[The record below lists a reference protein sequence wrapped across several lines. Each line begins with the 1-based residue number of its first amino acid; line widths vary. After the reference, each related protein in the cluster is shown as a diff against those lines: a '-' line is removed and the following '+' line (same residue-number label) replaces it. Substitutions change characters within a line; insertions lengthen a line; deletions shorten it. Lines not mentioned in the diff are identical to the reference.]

1 MLKPIPRS
9 EPVRIEGSFR
19 DPAGQIFQKDGH
31 IYRTINACAAE
42 DFAFVQRT
50 NFYRKA
56 VSEKRLIAA
65 EQVPL
70 DILDGHRAEVS
81 CVIEHPRLPFV
92 SYPYEWTFRMLK
104 TAALFHLDFHSDA
117 LTEGITL
124 VDASAYNVQ
133 FIGASPIFVDIL
145 SLRRYEPSSLWSGY
159 KQFCDQFLNPLL
171 LQSYVGLPHN
181 AWYRGSQEGITADE
195 IRKLLPVQR
204 KLSRRILTHVI
215 LQDSLQ
221 KTTRTGSGPNLE
233 TLRAAGLPLRTFKK
247 TLTDLRD
254 WIAGLEPK
262 NRGPTVWSDYTKS
275 NSYAPQEEALKQEF
289 VADFVRHR
297 KPLQVWD
304 LGCNSGAYAAVC
316 LKAGADYIV
325 GFDSDHGA
333 LDLAFRRAQEEQL
346 RFLPLFLDIANPSP
360 SQGWAQRERYG
371 LRERAS
377 ADGVIALALIHH
389 MSIGGNVPLAGAVGW
404 LVGLAPRGVIE
415 FVPKKDPMVQELLR
429 FREDVFPNYT
439 QENFL
444 RELQTLASV
453 ERRETSSSTGRLLV
467 EFLRSPQD

>member
-31 IYRTINACAAE
+31 IYRTINACSAE

-50 NFYRKA
+50 NFYRQA
-56 VSEKRLIAA
+56 VSEKHLIAA

-70 DILDGHRAEVS
+70 HILNGHRAEVS
-81 CVIEHPRLPFV
+81 SVIEHPRLPFV

-133 FIGASPIFVDIL
+133 FIGASPIFIDIL
-145 SLRRYEPSSLWSGY
+145 SLRRYEPGSLWSGY

-171 LQSYVGLPHN
+171 LQSCVGLPHN

-215 LQDSLQ
+215 LRDSLQ
-221 KTTRTGSGPNLE
+221 KTT
-233 TLRAAGLPLRTFKK
+233 
-247 TLTDLRD
+247 
-254 WIAGLEPK
+254 
-262 NRGPTVWSDYTKS
+262 
-275 NSYAPQEEALKQEF
+275 
-289 VADFVRHR
+289 
-297 KPLQVWD
+297 
-304 LGCNSGAYAAVC
+304 
-316 LKAGADYIV
+316 
-325 GFDSDHGA
+325 
-333 LDLAFRRAQEEQL
+333 
-346 RFLPLFLDIANPSP
+346 

-389 MSIGGNVPLAGAVGW
+389 MSIGGNVPLAAAVAW

-415 FVPKKDPMVQELLR
+415 FVPKKDPMFQELLR
-429 FREDVFPNYT
+429 FREAVFPNYT